1 MSFTLKNKVALVTGS
16 SKGLGKAINKKF
28 AEAGAKVVV
37 NFYNGEEK
45 AQETYD
51 ELKAMGAEVLM
62 IRADATDEKQV
73 NALVAE
79 VEAKHGPIDILVPN
93 ATPDQPQKSIED
105 YSWDDYMSMINFFVK
120 SPFLLTR
127 AVLPNMKERQSGRI
141 ISIASEVYE
150 KSVGNFS
157 AYVATKGAQLGWT
170 RSMATELAPWGITV
184 NSVCPGWIPVE
195 RHEQDCQK
203 VKDEY
208 LAGIPLNRWGKPQD
222 VANTIQFLASDEASF
237 ITGENIM
244 ISGGNSHF

>member
-1 MSFTLKNKVALVTGS
+1 
-16 SKGLGKAINKKF
+16 
-28 AEAGAKVVV
+28 
-37 NFYNGEEK
+37 
-45 AQETYD
+45 
-51 ELKAMGAEVLM
+51 
-62 IRADATDEKQV
+62 
-73 NALVAE
+73 
-79 VEAKHGPIDILVPN
+79 
-93 ATPDQPQKSIED
+93 
-105 YSWDDYMSMINFFVK
+105 MINFFVK

-127 AVLPNMKERQSGRI
+127 AVLPKMKERQSGRI

-170 RSMATELAPWGITV
+170 RSMATELAPWNITV

-195 RHEQDCQK
+195 RHEKDCQK

-222 VANTIQFLASDEASF
+222 VANTIQFLTSDEASF